1 LKNSGMHTV
10 AALPLLVRQHAE
22 DAAFLFQQRSKAF
35 YAHSWNDTQ
44 LGRWDQRL
52 SANVAGLI
60 AAGRTGRQVALACAE
75 DAGFAAGEVFALCTV
90 AIAQND
96 AVDETVVL
104 ASETPS
110 GRHGL
115 SGALAWLDATVIG
128 PRVRDWLSSAEPA
141 LRHLGLVALSH
152 HRRDPGDALASYVA
166 DPDPAVRSRAARL
179 CFEMGRA
186 DMVDLASELAAHSPV
201 DPWPAMALARFGR
214 GSDRL
219 FDYASVPD
227 RPMAGQALDYA
238 LLSAPAQSKE
248 RLSALMR
255 HPESRS
261 MALSRAGVLSDRSIA
276 EWLLGRMQDAIDAE
290 AAGFAFLDLYPLDPD
305 DCGLFT
311 ENPDS
316 LGDGFA
322 GCEPGLYPV
331 ADQIRTWLNIIHDAP
346 PHRSLRLQMLEA
358 LRASLR
364 DKAAPLQNWRANRIY
379 PAWS

>member
-1 LKNSGMHTV
+1 MHTV

-22 DAAFLFQQRSKAF
+22 DAAFLFQQRGKAF

-96 AVDETVVL
+96 AVDDTVAL
-104 ASETPS
+104 ALETPT

-128 PRVRDWLSSAEPA
+128 PHVRDWLSSAVPA

-152 HRRDPGDALASYVA
+152 HRRDPGDALASYAA
-166 DPDPAVRSRAARL
+166 DHDPAVRSRATRL
-179 CFEMGRA
+179 SFETGRA
-186 DMVDLASELAAHSPV
+186 DLVQLICELAVDSPT
-201 DPWPAMALARFGR
+201 DPWPAMAIARFG
-214 GSDRL
+214 GSSERL
-219 FDYASVPD
+219 FDYASVPE
-227 RPMAGQALDYA
+227 RPMAGPALDFA
-238 LLSAPAQSKE
+238 LLAAPAQSKE
-248 RLSALMR
+248 RLSVLMR
-255 HPESRS
+255 QPETRS
-261 MALSRAGVLSDRSIA
+261 MAISRAGVLSDRSIA
-276 EWLLGRMQDAIDAE
+276 EWLLGRMQDPIDAKS
-290 AAGFAFLDLYPLDPD
+290 AGFAFLDLYPQDPD
-305 DCGLFT
+305 DSGLFT
-311 ENPDS
+311 ENPES

-322 GCEPGLYPV
+322 GCEPGLYPI
-331 ADQIRTWLNIIHDAP
+331 ADRIKTWLNTAPDAP

-358 LRASLR
+358 LRAGLQ
-364 DKAAPLQNWRANRIY
+364 KKTVPLQNWRASRSY